1 MRRRMDMRARAMAI
15 AMLTLLVASAIQAC
29 PVCYGASANSAM
41 ARGTNNAI
49 WFLLGVIFFVQLGFV
64 ALFWTF
70 WRRAKQIRKRRERF
84 QLIRGMAQ

>member
-1 MRRRMDMRARAMAI
+1 MDRRARAIAVAI
-15 AMLTLLVASAIQAC
+15 LTFLVASAIQAC

-41 ARGTNNAI
+41 TRGTNNAI

-70 WRRAKQIRKRRERF
+70 WRRAKEISKRRERF
-84 QLIRGMAQ
+84 QLIRGMAR